1 MCWLTLLAQTYYSCL
16 WAIKNMTKASSMIR
30 FKQNIIIYFWTHNLN
45 AIDAFLGNKLFLE

>member
-45 AIDAFLGNKLFLE
+45 AIDAFLGNKLFL